1 VASLTVNVQRSDH
14 LEDFPSAL
22 TELGQT
28 YMGLAVN
35 VASGAVQRNSP
46 VNVGTF
52 RNSIANSVE
61 VKGETITGS
70 VFSQDEPIKV
80 AVIEEGRGANKKF
93 PPLDVIRRWV
103 QLKMGASIEVGLTS
117 IGPRR
122 RGQSRLSRA
131 ATRRESE
138 GEGIGPRNTPFNI
151 ALNRTAYLVGRK
163 IAKEGIEGKHVFLRS
178 FVETQPEVS
187 RILGEEFPA
196 ALAKRL

>member
-1 VASLTVNVQRSDH
+1 MASLTVSVQRADH
-14 LEDFPSAL
+14 LADFPAAL

-35 VASGAVQRNSP
+35 VAQLAVQRNAP
-46 VNVGTF
+46 VNIGRF
-52 RNSIANSVE
+52 RDSIANSVE

-80 AVIEEGRGANKKF
+80 AVIEEGRAPNQKF
-93 PPLDVIRRWV
+93 PRLEVIRRWV
-103 QLKMGASIEVGLTS
+103 HLKMGASIEVALTS

-122 RGQSRLSRA
+122 RGQKRLSRA

-138 GEGIGPRNTPFNI
+138 GDGAGPRNTPYNI
-151 ALNRTAYLVGRK
+151 ALNRTAYLIGRK